1 MRSESDGFDSSLH
14 LDAQS
19 VGRVRGTIPVRRNG
33 GHHHWQGLA
42 QRRVSPVYDGFT
54 DRACRVYLEMRSEA
68 FLLDHDHTG
77 TEHLLIAIV
86 EANDDVTGPVLRRF
100 GVLPEA
106 LRQEVRAVVTPGI
119 DFDGEWLM
127 VLRAPGSDDE
137 TAGPEVAP
145 LPVASDREFTPRLMK
160 CLMRLAPF
168 EARELGDDHVGPEHM
183 LLALLRQGDGVA
195 VQALTNLGVDTSE
208 LMRALYQKIVDDPA
222 AGDRTAPE
230 RSEVESQASL
240 EMRRAM
246 SQSRMRPEDR
256 VVFTSDNATQVFC
269 VLDAIERLYNSEHR
283 DEAIEQVTRLITESF
298 RRRAGNTNRFTPAR
312 FTPAQE
318 RQILTSIVEHL
329 RRRAADQLG
338 D

>member
-1 MRSESDGFDSSLH
+1 
-14 LDAQS
+14 
-19 VGRVRGTIPVRRNG
+19 
-33 GHHHWQGLA
+33 
-42 QRRVSPVYDGFT
+42 
-54 DRACRVYLEMRSEA
+54 MRSEA

-86 EANDDVTGPVLRRF
+86 KVNDDVTAPVLRRF
-100 GVLPEA
+100 GVSTEA
-106 LRQEVRAVVTPGI
+106 LRREVRALVTPGI
-119 DFDGEWLM
+119 DLDSEWTI
-127 VLRAPGSDDE
+127 VLRTPSPDDE
-137 TAGPEVAP
+137 AAGQEVAP

-183 LLALLRQGDGVA
+183 LLALLGEGNGVA
-195 VQALTNLGVDTSE
+195 VQALLNVGVDASE
-208 LMRALYQKIVDDPA
+208 LMRALYERIADDPA

-230 RSEVESQASL
+230 PSEKESQAAL

-246 SQSRMRPEDR
+246 AHSRMRPEDR
-256 VVFTSDNATQVFC
+256 VVFTSDQATQVFC

-283 DEAIEQVTRLITESF
+283 EETIEQITRLLTESF
-298 RRRAGNTNRFTPAR
+298 SRRAGNTGRSTPAP
-312 FTPAQE
+312 FTPAQR